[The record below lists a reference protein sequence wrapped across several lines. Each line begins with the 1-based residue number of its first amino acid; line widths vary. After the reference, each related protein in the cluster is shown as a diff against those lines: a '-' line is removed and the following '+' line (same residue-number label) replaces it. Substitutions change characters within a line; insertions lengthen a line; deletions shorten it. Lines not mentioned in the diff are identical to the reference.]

1 MEAITEKNSADN
13 ASNAQEHKRDSN
25 LSKDISDDISI
36 KSLERRVLLRK
47 DGRKKMFDKV
57 EIESIL

>member
-47 DGRKKMFDKV
+47 DGRKKMFD
-57 EIESIL
+57 